1 MVAIWWFSL
10 RAPTAD
16 KEIVSLGKVNIPVEV
31 SRTPTEWGQGLSG
44 RKSLPAGEGMLFVF
58 PAPAIQE
65 FWMPDMHFPLDI
77 VWITGGQVVGIEA
90 NVSNDF
96 DPQHPKYYHS
106 PVPVEYVLEL
116 NAGFMAK
123 NGLKV
128 GTEVKI

>member
-1 MVAIWWFSL
+1 MRNNLLILVVVIILVAIWWFSL

-77 VWITGGQVVGIEA
+77 VFKLVNCHQNI
-90 NVSNDF
+90 F
-96 DPQHPKYYHS
+96 
-106 PVPVEYVLEL
+106 
-116 NAGFMAK
+116 
-123 NGLKV
+123 GLSF
-128 GTEVKI
+128 